1 MMLLSFK
8 SLMLFDKRKQPRRS
22 NGSLSA
28 YQNNML
34 DKEIHDNSSINFYL
48 DVEYVC
54 VGKVNNLCFKI
65 FIKSSH
71 RILRSSIMLAVT
83 ASSVISF
90 QLHIVY

>member
-1 MMLLSFK
+1 MITHQSTFTWML
-8 SLMLFDKRKQPRRS
+8 
-22 NGSLSA
+22 
-28 YQNNML
+28 NM
-34 DKEIHDNSSINFYL
+34 F
-48 DVEYVC
+48 EYVC